1 MGATEEILDGRLMS
15 GMLIAILRFT
25 GVAVVDLLPFSIP
38 FLLTAAAAAFLLAAV
53 VAETL
58 LVLTFL
64 VDVLVA
70 IFFAGFPLLTGV
82 AAFFPAAAFCGTV
95 LFPRFAVVKV
105 FRDDAAGFFGVC
117 LAGFF
122 LLTLPFAALLF
133 LVAVLAG
140 GFFGLLP
147 DAFLV
152 TDFFRTAMLSIL
164 AFAQESGVCK
174 TADYT

>member
-1 MGATEEILDGRLMS
+1 MS
-15 GMLIAILRFT
+15 GTLIAIFRLT
-25 GVAVVDLLPFSIP
+25 GAAVADLLAFSAP
-38 FLLTAAAAAFLLAAV
+38 FLLAVAAAAFLLAAV

-58 LVLTFL
+58 LLLTFL

-70 IFFAGFPLLTGV
+70 IFFAAFALLAG
-82 AAFFPAAAFCGTV
+82 AAVFFPAVTLCGAF
-95 LFPRFAVVKV
+95 LLPRFAIVAV
-105 FRDDAAGFFGVC
+105 FRDEEVGFFGGC

-122 LLTLPFAALLF
+122 LMTLPLAALPF
-133 LVAVLAG
+133 LLAALVG

-147 DAFLV
+147 AAFLL